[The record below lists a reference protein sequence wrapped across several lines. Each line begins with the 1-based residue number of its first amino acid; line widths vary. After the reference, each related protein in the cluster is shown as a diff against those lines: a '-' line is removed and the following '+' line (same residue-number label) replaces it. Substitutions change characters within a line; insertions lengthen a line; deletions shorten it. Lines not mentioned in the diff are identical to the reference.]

1 MGFKEILKPRSK
13 RDIEGVIDIENI
25 LDKTGKKVEAKP
37 EEFLELTYP
46 TSDIENIITC
56 LHSRFSNDAT
66 SAGLFLLEAEK
77 GLGKSHDLVFV
88 YHLLKSPDISKN
100 WLNKNGFECSLPQDP
115 VIVIRKVTDRP
126 IERVWDMVFDAL
138 DYDISFLDDSQ
149 PSVEHLNDALGDRK
163 LVIILDELER
173 GIQGI
178 DDENKRIKNINFLQ
192 MLSEAAARSN
202 NITIFASVY
211 DSSIEPGSTLAR
223 VAHESIQFLNNDD
236 KARVVQ
242 HRLFE
247 DFDLKDQSKI
257 DGIIASYIN
266 KLKKDVPDLDGDDYT
281 TKLKTTYP
289 FSPELMD
296 VLYHRIPTFKNGWQG
311 VRGSLG
317 YLAHQVK
324 SAGDDVDILS
334 VAHSSL
340 EDDHNWAHW
349 RDLDPGNSMLP
360 NIRNDYDQLKSVP
373 SLGHIMSV
381 VALYTLSGEEI
392 TRGVDEQSL
401 LLNCLYTNLDIN
413 EIKKG
418 EATLQ
423 KYAPHIQ
430 MNEGRMF
437 FSLDENARA
446 KVEYRSLQI
455 TDNDAFDKLEEIILN
470 DVYKDRNAVMYF
482 RATDEF
488 EDNYSRLSKDRIR
501 AIISPK
507 VLSNKEIYDLMHGKE
522 KRNRILLLE
531 PNDSKAHLL
540 HDENLIQWAKR
551 ELAAVKLSTLAP
563 NNTKRNEYERI
574 SRDEHAN
581 CINRIKQIGFTLLT
595 WDSIGNKPSDMV
607 FDREKLRDPDKTD
620 VLSFISRNIYDNR
633 YIQEKIEGRLD
644 EIFGLTVGQL
654 EEELHNTLGFP
665 VITKDT
671 QLPKILREMAYE
683 KIIGL
688 QHASKGSICG
698 DHNDGISDQDL
709 MNAAIKKPWEPQIL
723 SPADSPEEET
733 GIGSTGDYPDITPD
747 DGPTGFPSF
756 PEMVDRITTPPAS
769 SKNELKQVV
778 AGKLLERE
786 NDTVKKVLM
795 RIYFEKDTGELSD
808 LDAALRGGLAGAGKI
823 TSEITIEKVGS
834 FTKADVEELIDKLP
848 SYTDSASY
856 TCELAI
862 VKTVIE
868 QEA

>member
-1 MGFKEILKPRSK
+1 MGFKEILKPRSQ

-25 LDKTGKKVEAKP
+25 SDKTGKKVEGKP

-46 TSDIENIITC
+46 TSDIENIINC
-56 LHSRFSNDAT
+56 LNNRFSNDDST
-66 SAGLFLLEAEK
+66 AGLFLLEAEK

-88 YHLLKSPDISKN
+88 YHLLNSPDVSKN
-100 WLNKNGFECSLPQDP
+100 WLNKNGFECSLPQHP
-115 VIVIRKVTDRP
+115 VIVIRKVTDSP
-126 IERVWDMVFDAL
+126 IDRVWDMVFDAL
-138 DYDISFLDDSQ
+138 GHDISYLGDSQ
-149 PSVEHLNDALGDRK
+149 PGVEHLNDALGDRQM
-163 LVIILDELER
+163 VIILDELER

-178 DDENKRIKNINFLQ
+178 DDANKRIKNINFLQ

-202 NITIFASVY
+202 NITIFASIY
-211 DSSIEPGSTLAR
+211 DSSVEPGSTLAR

-247 DFDLKDQSKI
+247 DFDSKDQEKI
-257 DGIIASYIN
+257 NGIIASYVN
-266 KLKKDVPDLDGDDYT
+266 KLKRDIPDLDGDDYT

-324 SAGDDVDILS
+324 SAGEDVDIIS

-340 EDDHNWAHW
+340 KDERNWGHW

-360 NIRNDYDQLKSVP
+360 NIKNDYDQLKSIP
-373 SLGHIMSV
+373 SLDHIMSV

-392 TRGVDEQSL
+392 TRGVDEQTL

-418 EATLQ
+418 ETTLQ

-446 KVEYRSLQI
+446 KVEYRSLQT

-470 DVYKDRNAVMYF
+470 DVYKDRNAVVLFGAM
-482 RATDEF
+482 DEF
-488 EDNYSRLSKDRIR
+488 EDKYSRLSKDRIR

-507 VLSNKEIYDLMHGKE
+507 VLSNKEIHNLMHGKE

-540 HDENLIQWAKR
+540 HDENLIQWTKR

-574 SRDEHAN
+574 GRDEHGN
-581 CINRIKQIGFTLLT
+581 CVQRIKQIGFTLLT
-595 WDSIGNKPSDMV
+595 WERIGNKPADMV
-607 FDREKLRDPDKTD
+607 FDREKLRDPDKID
-620 VLSFISRNIYDNR
+620 VLNFISRNIYDNR
-633 YIQEKIEGRLD
+633 FIQEKIEDRLD
-644 EIFGLTVGQL
+644 EIFGLTVGQI
-654 EEELHNTLGFP
+654 EEEFHNTLGFP

-671 QLPKILREMAYE
+671 QLPKILREMAHE

-698 DHNDGISDQDL
+698 DQNDGISDQDL
-709 MNAAIKKPWEPQIL
+709 MDAAIKKPWEPQIL
-723 SPADSPEEET
+723 SPTDDPDEET
-733 GIGSTGDYPDITPD
+733 GIGSTGDYPDISPD

-756 PEMVDRITTPPAS
+756 PELVDRITTPS
-769 SKNELKQVV
+769 TTTKNELKQVV

-786 NDTVKKVLM
+786 NDVVKKVLM
-795 RIYFEKDTGELSD
+795 RIFFEKDTGELSD
-808 LDAALRGGLAGAGKI
+808 LDAALRGGLTGAGKL
-823 TSEITIEKVGS
+823 TSEITIEKVGAFS
-834 FTKADVEELIDKLP
+834 KVDVEEFIDKLP
-848 SYTDSASY
+848 SYTDSAFY
-856 TCELAI
+856 TCELDI
-862 VKTVIE
+862 VKAVIE
-868 QEA
+868 